1 MKTTKQTLAVLAVI
15 ALLIA
20 AGCGGSPASR
30 SAQDD
35 LDVAIRD
42 TSDYLNSKIPKG
54 SKIVILNIQSG
65 SPNLSDYI
73 IDELIANAVN
83 DSIFSVVD
91 RQQLDAIRAEQNFQ
105 WSGEVDDN
113 SAMEIGRF
121 FGAQTIVS
129 GAMSRLGNGYRMR
142 IRALE
147 VQTAQVQGQYNRNIA
162 ASPIIAALIES
173 GGSTA
178 GTATAAASGRSSPT
192 TGAATTGAQT
202 VQPAPQP
209 RTPVTP
215 LRWSIGDF
223 KDQWGDS
230 TGRKYVEYDGQVTA
244 DYADFWG
251 PQRVVIRNVRFSRS
265 QGLTF
270 QSRMLESFT
279 DWNAEMFLK
288 ASSGDEK
295 RFRGRNYSNGSVR
308 FEFSQDLA
316 NFLTDPEVKVMLVIG
331 GDNSRYLFDFP
342 PRFRDAYEL
351 LLSREN

>member
-1 MKTTKQTLAVLAVI
+1 
-15 ALLIA
+15 
-20 AGCGGSPASR
+20 
-30 SAQDD
+30 
-35 LDVAIRD
+35 
-42 TSDYLNSKIPKG
+42 
-54 SKIVILNIQSG
+54 
-65 SPNLSDYI
+65 
-73 IDELIANAVN
+73 
-83 DSIFSVVD
+83 
-91 RQQLDAIRAEQNFQ
+91 
-105 WSGEVDDN
+105 
-113 SAMEIGRF
+113 MEIGRF

-129 GAMSRLGNGYRMR
+129 GAVSSLGDGYRIR

-147 VQTAQVQGQYNRNIA
+147 VQTVQVQGQYNRNIA
-162 ASPIIAALIES
+162 ASPIVTALVKS
-173 GGSTA
+173 GGAAA
-178 GTATAAASGRSSPT
+178 GTTTATASRPAQT
-192 TGAATTGAQT
+192 TTGAQT

-230 TGRKYVEYDGQVTA
+230 TGIKYVEYDGQVTA

-251 PQRVVIRNVRFSRS
+251 PQRVVIRNIRFSRS

-270 QSRMLESFT
+270 QSGKLESFT

-351 LLSREN
+351 LLSREVPGPDATRSSVDVNNGENGSRSSTATAVRARSSFVDIGSFLYNFIGILLVGGFVAYCIWGPSLSTAY